1 MSYKVKITQRSGSWF
16 KVASVWDSER
26 GSYYSSSVEAYLFM
40 KNRAIKKALKRE
52 KQYYEGY
59 KKIEEFDIK

>member
-1 MSYKVKITQRSGSWF
+1 MSYKVRITQRGGSWF
-16 KVASVWDSER
+16 KIASVWDIKR
-26 GSYYSSSVEAYLFM
+26 GSYTSSSVEAYLFM

-52 KQYYEGY
+52 KRYYEGC